1 MPVAGNFRE
10 AGMGV
15 SFALLSVAPSWERG
29 AGEMQG
35 TDY

>member
-1 MPVAGNFRE
+1 
-10 AGMGV
+10 MGV

-35 TDY
+35 TDCLVEYPGTGG